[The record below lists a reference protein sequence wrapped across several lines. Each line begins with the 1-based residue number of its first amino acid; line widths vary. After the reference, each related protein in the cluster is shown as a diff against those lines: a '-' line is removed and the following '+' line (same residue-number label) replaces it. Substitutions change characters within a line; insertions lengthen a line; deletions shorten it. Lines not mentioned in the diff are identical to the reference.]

1 MSVFGGIILFV
12 SGVLVGG
19 GAVAYN
25 HYSVRRAISGLRKEN
40 DRLKDAA
47 WKDAVVYK
55 EDRAYREGYE
65 KGRRSPL
72 SEVEKLADT
81 MERRGVDFRG
91 PRTTVRKDVESDE

>member
-1 MSVFGGIILFV
+1 MTVFGGVLLFV
-12 SGVLVGG
+12 SGVIVGG

-25 HYSVRRAISGLRKEN
+25 HYSVRRATSGLRKEN
-40 DRLKDAA
+40 ERLKDAA

-72 SEVEKLADT
+72 SDVEKLADT

-91 PRTTVRKDVESDE
+91 PRTVRKDVESDGQ